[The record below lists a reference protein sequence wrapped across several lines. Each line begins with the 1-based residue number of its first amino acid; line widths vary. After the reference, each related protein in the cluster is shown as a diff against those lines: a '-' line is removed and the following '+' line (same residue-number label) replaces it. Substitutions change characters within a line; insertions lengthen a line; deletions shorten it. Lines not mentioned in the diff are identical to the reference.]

1 MARYISSQVIF
12 WQQDLFY
19 KPTFRL
25 IKETVGSSRYLKYQ
39 RKTTKGKI
47 LYKYWERTAC
57 IECDMAK
64 IIGKW

>member
-12 WQQDLFY
+12 GQQDLFY

-39 RKTTKGKI
+39 RKTTKGKSC
-47 LYKYWERTAC
+47 TN
-57 IECDMAK
+57 
-64 IIGKW
+64 IGKELLV